1 MLKTRVMPC
10 LLLLDGGLV
19 KTVKFRNPDYVGD
32 PVNAIK
38 IYNEKEVDELI
49 FLDITATIEDRPPPF
64 DVISRICDEC
74 FMPLCYGGG
83 VRRTEDIRRI
93 FKLGVEKVALNS
105 YLHENPLFLREA
117 ADIFGSQS
125 IVGSIDVKRNLLGKP
140 EVWIRSAAKNTF
152 LDPVRVAVSMQ
163 EHGAGELLINSI
175 DRDGTWEGYDID
187 LLRKV
192 SAAVS
197 IPVIALGGA
206 GKVEDL
212 GRAVKEGGAS
222 AVAIGSM
229 VVYSGKGMGVLI
241 KFPSIQELEAVLGK
255 KGD

>member
-19 KTVKFRNPDYVGD
+19 KTVKFRKPDYVGD

-49 FLDITATIEDRPPPF
+49 FLDITATVQDRSPPF

-83 VRRTEDIRRI
+83 VRRIDDIRRI

-105 YLHENPLFLREA
+105 YVHENPLFLREA
-117 ADIFGSQS
+117 ADTFGNQS
-125 IVGSIDVKRNLLGKP
+125 IVGSIDVKRNLLGRP
-140 EVWIRSAAKNTF
+140 EVWIASGTKNTY
-152 LDPVRVAVSMQ
+152 LDPVRVAVMMQ
-163 EHGAGELLINSI
+163 EHGAGELLVNSI
-175 DRDGTWEGYDID
+175 DRDGTWEGYDIE

-192 SAAVS
+192 TAAVE

-206 GKVEDL
+206 GTVDHL
-212 GRAVKEGGAS
+212 GRAVREGGAS
-222 AVAIGSM
+222 ALAVGSM

-241 KFPSIQELEAVLGK
+241 KFPSRQELESVLGK